1 MKNNKSM
8 GEGFL
13 ASISYFGAWII
24 TAAGA
29 IIDLLAIREAIV
41 ALLAIFRVVSLDA
54 YHRAGNVGQDIFT
67 GFGITAFDNVML
79 LILGCAAIVFIVW
92 VEYYFRKGRPL
103 GLLYKRIAKVAIIE
117 LAVMIL
123 SVVIATG
130 AGLIINN
137 MA

>member
-1 MKNNKSM
+1 MENNESK

-13 ASISYFGAWII
+13 ASISYFGAWMI

-29 IIDLLAIREAIV
+29 VIDLLAIREAIV
-41 ALLAIFRVVSLDA
+41 ALLAIFRVVSLEA
-54 YHRAGNVGQDIFT
+54 YHRAGNIGQDIFT

-79 LILGCAAIVFIVW
+79 LILGCAAIVFIIW

-117 LAVMIL
+117 IAVIVLAVI
-123 SVVIATG
+123 IATG
-130 AGLIINN
+130 AGLIISN